1 MEHASVDEIRTHT
14 RRVDARPK
22 VGRQLA
28 VETVREADTAM
39 LRGAVVS
46 HAGNTD
52 EPRDTRYVDDVTVV
66 SLQHRRQETLHRL
79 GQTHIHGEFL

>member
-14 RRVDARPK
+14 RRVDARPT